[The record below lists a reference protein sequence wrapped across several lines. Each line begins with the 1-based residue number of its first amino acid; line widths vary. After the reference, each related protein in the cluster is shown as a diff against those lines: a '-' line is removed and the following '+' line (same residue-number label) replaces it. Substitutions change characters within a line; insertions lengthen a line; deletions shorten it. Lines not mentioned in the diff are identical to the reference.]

1 MSSKLD
7 GIPNIYYL
15 NLDSELD
22 RRKYMEMQFEKWNIN
37 GVRRFSAS
45 NYSVEK
51 YDSWKDIL
59 HFSEMISGKN
69 HRLAAAI
76 TLSTFE
82 MIRYWLETTDEKY
95 LILMEDDYDL
105 IFIEYWHFD
114 WEYLMNSIP
123 YDWDCIQMSFENPS
137 LIPCFLHP
145 ILPGHSLGASLI
157 NRRYAEKLV
166 SLHYKDG
173 KFDLSQKI
181 GNNYWMN
188 DSNFT
193 GDYFLGHCGK
203 TYCIPLL
210 SVNQRFGSYAE
221 NVCRK
226 DERTDLEFSYKAY
239 KKWWTVLRDEY
250 TLEDFFTYGKPND
263 RIIIPEEFE
272 NV

>member
-82 MIRYWLETTDEKY
+82 MIRNWLETTDEKY

-105 IFIEYWHFD
+105 NLIEYWHFD
-114 WEYLMNSIP
+114 WEYLMKKIP
-123 YDWDCIQMSFENPS
+123 YDWDCIQLGYESWNHVRF
-137 LIPCFLHP
+137 FLHP
-145 ILPGHSLGASLI
+145 KDDTSGFGPILI
-157 NRRYAEKLV
+157 NRHFAQKLINLHFINGKYSLIRKYGPQPVNKGYRIV
-166 SLHYKDG
+166 SL
-173 KFDLSQKI
+173 
-181 GNNYWMN
+181 
-188 DSNFT
+188 DSFVC
-193 GDYFLGHCGK
+193 FLGK
-203 TYCIPLL
+203 TYQLPLITQNPHL
-210 SVNQRFGSYAE
+210 DKVPKRHHFI
-221 NVCRK
+221 CR
-226 DERTDLEFSYKAY
+226 DLYYNWWQNKRDCFSLEEFFSY
-239 KKWWTVLRDEY
+239 
-250 TLEDFFTYGKPND
+250 GKNND
-263 RIIIPEEFE
+263 SEMTIK
-272 NV
+272 VDH

>member
-105 IFIEYWHFD
+105 NLIEYWHFD
-114 WEYLMNSIP
+114 WEYLMKKIP
-123 YDWDCIQMSFENPS
+123 YDWDCIQLGYESWNHVRF
-137 LIPCFLHP
+137 FLHP
-145 ILPGHSLGASLI
+145 KDDTSGFGPILI
-157 NRRYAEKLV
+157 NRHFAQKLINLHFINAKYSLIRKYGPQPVNKGYRIV
-166 SLHYKDG
+166 SL
-173 KFDLSQKI
+173 
-181 GNNYWMN
+181 
-188 DSNFT
+188 DSFVC
-193 GDYFLGHCGK
+193 FLGK
-203 TYCIPLL
+203 TYQLPLITQNPHL
-210 SVNQRFGSYAE
+210 DKVPKRHHFI
-221 NVCRK
+221 CR
-226 DERTDLEFSYKAY
+226 DLYYNWWQNKRDCFSLEEFFSY
-239 KKWWTVLRDEY
+239 
-250 TLEDFFTYGKPND
+250 GKNND
-263 RIIIPEEFE
+263 SEMTIK
-272 NV
+272 VDH

>member
-105 IFIEYWHFD
+105 NLIEYWHFD
-114 WEYLMNSIP
+114 WEYLMKKIP
-123 YDWDCIQMSFENPS
+123 YDWDCIQLGYESWNHVRF
-137 LIPCFLHP
+137 FLHP
-145 ILPGHSLGASLI
+145 KDDTSGFGPILI
-157 NRRYAEKLV
+157 NRHFAQKLINLHFINGKYSLIRKYGPQPVNKGYRIV
-166 SLHYKDG
+166 SL
-173 KFDLSQKI
+173 
-181 GNNYWMN
+181 
-188 DSNFT
+188 DSFVC
-193 GDYFLGHCGK
+193 FLGK
-203 TYCIPLL
+203 TYQLPLITQNPHL
-210 SVNQRFGSYAE
+210 DKVPKRHHFI
-221 NVCRK
+221 CR
-226 DERTDLEFSYKAY
+226 DLYYNWWQNKRDCFSLEEFFSY
-239 KKWWTVLRDEY
+239 
-250 TLEDFFTYGKPND
+250 GKNND
-263 RIIIPEEFE
+263 SEMTIK
-272 NV
+272 VDH